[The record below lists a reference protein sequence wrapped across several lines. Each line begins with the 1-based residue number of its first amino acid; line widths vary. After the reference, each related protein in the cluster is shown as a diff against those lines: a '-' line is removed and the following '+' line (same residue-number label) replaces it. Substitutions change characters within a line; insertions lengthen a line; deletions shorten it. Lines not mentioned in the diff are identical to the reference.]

1 MDYLSEQ
8 LKKCYLE
15 HNTSDYCKDIILL
28 FELSHE
34 NYSAYKYDNNKYM
47 GFYKHYKNNSIKMKN
62 ILNKHNLNYDYNLNS
77 VGFIVNIKSNKE
89 IY

>member
-1 MDYLSEQ
+1 
-8 LKKCYLE
+8 
-15 HNTSDYCKDIILL
+15 
-28 FELSHE
+28 
-34 NYSAYKYDNNKYM
+34 M